1 VIRSAKVFVVVC
13 TILLALMAA
22 PALAQVFQS
31 IALPAGDSLVVNCRT
46 KLAVVSSNAQSET
59 LHCALLGTP

>member
-1 VIRSAKVFVVVC
+1 
-13 TILLALMAA
+13 MAA

-31 IALPAGDSLVVNCRT
+31 IALSAGDSLVVNCRT